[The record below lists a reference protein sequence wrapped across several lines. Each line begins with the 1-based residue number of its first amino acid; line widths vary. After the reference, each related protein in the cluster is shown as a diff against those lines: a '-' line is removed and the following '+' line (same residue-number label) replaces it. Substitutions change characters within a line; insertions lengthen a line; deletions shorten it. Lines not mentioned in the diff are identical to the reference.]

1 MAAPESTHMKDAAGQ
16 HHRKGIGV
24 SSRCDK
30 QGAIQLFTVE
40 RGEQASCS

>member
-16 HHRKGIGV
+16 HHRKGTDV
-24 SSRCDK
+24 SDK

>member
-24 SSRCDK
+24 SDK